1 MIVTGP
7 ILKETD
13 LSIVK
18 TLKLFGHV
26 RGEFHIEA
34 LNVFNTVN
42 FVPVSPNFAVNATT
56 NLPSVLASYET
67 TALTGINAA
76 RVVQLVSRI
85 TW

>member
-1 MIVTGP
+1 VQGP

-18 TLKLFGHV
+18 TVKIFRKV

-34 LNVFNTVN
+34 LNVFNNVN
-42 FVPVSPNFAVNATT
+42 FVPVDGTGSTT
-56 NLPSVLASYET
+56 LTGYEVS
-67 TALTGINAA
+67 ALTGINAA